1 MAFALKLSPARF
13 HALRLLSLGEQLS
26 MPGSRRLLLGL
37 GRLSGRQTL
46 RDASLGAIEPPLF
59 ALDPPR
65 LLVQRG
71 LFLPDRRE
79 ARLEETRRLGRFLAE
94 RPNLVLP
101 EQIGQQGLEL
111 GIAVGAQL
119 PLALRRKHR
128 GEEGVGAAADGG
140 DAAGIGVHL
149 AVGHGA
155 VVQCHRFPGAIVGD
169 HEQEGFGLAPA
180 VEPDHDL
187 RAVTTAVV
195 RPDQVFLVL
204 GQTDVVVIGEAAWTG
219 HAGSRG
225 HREIRVHV
233 VHHGGLAAPVGADD
247 GDQFG
252 AVGKSFEVESQDIA
266 SQAIADAA
274 KAFESE

>member
-1 MAFALKLSPARF
+1 MPHGLRTRQQGEALPALVLQDLPAAALLTETLGDTLAQPFQPLLLAPILCLQGFDDVFAGLDHGLAFALKLSPARF

-94 RPNLVLP
+94 RPDLVLP
-101 EQIGQQGLEL
+101 EQIGQQGLDL

-119 PLALRRKHR
+119 PLALRRKR
-128 GEEGVGAAADGG
+128 NRPSNPAPPAEPATSEIDDV
-140 DAAGIGVHL
+140 
-149 AVGHGA
+149 
-155 VVQCHRFPGAIVGD
+155 P
-169 HEQEGFGLAPA
+169 EQPE
-180 VEPDHDL
+180 
-187 RAVTTAVV
+187 
-195 RPDQVFLVL
+195 
-204 GQTDVVVIGEAAWTG
+204 
-219 HAGSRG
+219 
-225 HREIRVHV
+225 
-233 VHHGGLAAPVGADD
+233 
-247 GDQFG
+247 
-252 AVGKSFEVESQDIA
+252 
-266 SQAIADAA
+266 
-274 KAFESE
+274 